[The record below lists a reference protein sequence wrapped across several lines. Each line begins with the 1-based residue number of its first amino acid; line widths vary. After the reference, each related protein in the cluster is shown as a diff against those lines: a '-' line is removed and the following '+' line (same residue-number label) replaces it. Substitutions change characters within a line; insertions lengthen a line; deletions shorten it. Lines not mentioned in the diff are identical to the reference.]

1 MDLIQF
7 SSRLSLFRFLAYNG
21 FGSALSC
28 GIGWFGNGRYRHRN
42 GVWVWSLAWNGLV
55 CTTVWDEKV
64 FTSNDTPSGLF
75 CYIAYH

>member
-42 GVWVWSLAWNGLV
+42 GVWVWIWSLVLNGLV
-55 CTTVWDEKV
+55 YKTVWGWEGV
-64 FTSNDTPSGLF
+64 HFYRYP
-75 CYIAYH
+75 